1 MTDKVIG
8 GERLV
13 TGAPQR
19 FVFIGWFGFG
29 SSLAGILG
37 GFFLGSLVDTR
48 RFQRSLKSF
57 ILLAFAGCL
66 ISVIWFELSVRSV
79 FYDKPVLGSTSVTI
93 GIALTLAG
101 LFQGAAAPLIYESV
115 AEISYPLPESLS
127 ASVLVQWN
135 NVTVVILLLV
145 GSERYQ
151 VMNLLVLISIIL
163 SIIMVLF
170 VRVTYKRKDQD
181 AYATT
186 DNVELNARVSN
197 SSTVI
202 HG

>member
-1 MTDKVIG
+1 MIG

-13 TGAPQR
+13 TEGSQI
-19 FVFIGWFGFG
+19 FVVVGWFGFG

-79 FYDKPVLGSTSVTI
+79 FYDKPILGSTSVTI
-93 GIALTLAG
+93 GLALTLAG

-151 VMNLLVLISIIL
+151 VMNLLVLISIML
-163 SIIMVLF
+163 SIIMVVF

-181 AYATT
+181 AHGTI

-202 HG
+202 PG